1 MRNLQTARIISFRF
15 CSLLACVLNLIV
27 IGHNKINFPENV
39 QVFTYSFLS
48 LTVNITTT
56 VVKCY
61 LKLLQD
67 FILFEQL
74 LNLVSKTE

>member
-1 MRNLQTARIISFRF
+1 M
-15 CSLLACVLNLIV
+15 
-27 IGHNKINFPENV
+27 IGHNTINFPENV
-39 QVFTYSFLS
+39 QAFTSSFLS
-48 LTVNITTT
+48 LTVNSAT

-74 LNLVSKTE
+74 LGLVSKTE